1 MATILAS
8 GVMAGASPEDVQSKE
23 AEVGS
28 AQERLEAIR
37 MESSAAYETYNSAL
51 FQLNE
56 LDERIGATAGELGSA
71 EERMVEAQASLEDRA
86 SQVYRSGNVGF
97 LDVLV
102 GADSFA
108 EFSSRMNIWLRLL
121 GEEQARFEEM
131 REATEDVEAQ
141 KTALENQRAE
151 RVSALEEAG
160 SQRDFAS
167 EAEAEAQS
175 YFDSLNGELQ
185 AAIEEEDARMAE
197 EARQAAEQAAA
208 ANAEANA
215 EASAETTVE
224 AAPVANVEPVE
235 AAPAENVEPAESAPA
250 ANVEPAE
257 AAPAVNV
264 ESAPAAA
271 NVEPVEVAQV
281 EEGPSAEEL
290 AAQRD
295 AALAAQQRAEELA
308 AQQQAAEEAAAEA
321 ERQAEVASQREAEDA
336 ANRQAEAEAAR
347 EAVEEAAVEQ
357 EAAERA
363 AAEQAAA
370 EQAAAAQQAAADQA
384 AAEEAAAEE
393 AVDQAAAN
401 QAAADQAAEEAAAAD
416 QAAMDQAAAEDAAAA
431 DQAAADQAAADQ
443 AAADQ
448 AAGQVSVENE
458 VVADTAQPD
467 ETQYGGSTGGE
478 ETATQPDGSTGGET
492 AAPPSG
498 GSANGG
504 GIVGAAQAQLGVPYV
519 YGGASPSGFD
529 CSGLVMHVMAQFG
542 VSLPH
547 NAQAQFG
554 YGSPGSGAA
563 GDVVFWGGGGG
574 ITHNGIATG
583 SGTVIHAP
591 YPGTVVREEGIW
603 SGVAGYKT
611 MV

>member
-56 LDERIGATAGELGSA
+56 LDERIGATEGELGSA

-308 AQQQAAEEAAAEA
+308 AQQQAAE
-321 ERQAEVASQREAEDA
+321 
-336 ANRQAEAEAAR
+336 
-347 EAVEEAAVEQ
+347 
-357 EAAERA
+357 RA

-384 AAEEAAAEE
+384 AAEEAA
-393 AVDQAAAN
+393 DQAAAN
-401 QAAADQAAEEAAAAD
+401 QAAANQAAEEAAAAD
-416 QAAMDQAAAEDAAAA
+416 QAAMDQAAAEDA
-431 DQAAADQAAADQ
+431 AAADQ

>member
-384 AAEEAAAEE
+384 AAEEAADQE
-393 AVDQAAAN
+393 AADQAAAN
-401 QAAADQAAEEAAAAD
+401 QAAANQAAEEAAAAD
-416 QAAMDQAAAEDAAAA
+416 QAAMDQAAAEDA
-431 DQAAADQAAADQ
+431 AAADQ

>member
-1 MATILAS
+1 MLRRLRFILFSGVVLATILAS

-281 EEGPSAEEL
+281 EEGAVRRG
-290 AAQRD
+290 ACG
-295 AALAAQQRAEELA
+295 
-308 AQQQAAEEAAAEA
+308 
-321 ERQAEVASQREAEDA
+321 
-336 ANRQAEAEAAR
+336 AAR
-347 EAVEEAAVEQ
+347 
-357 EAAERA
+357 R
-363 AAEQAAA
+363 
-370 EQAAAAQQAAADQA
+370 
-384 AAEEAAAEE
+384 
-393 AVDQAAAN
+393 
-401 QAAADQAAEEAAAAD
+401 
-416 QAAMDQAAAEDAAAA
+416 
-431 DQAAADQAAADQ
+431 
-443 AAADQ
+443 
-448 AAGQVSVENE
+448 
-458 VVADTAQPD
+458 
-467 ETQYGGSTGGE
+467 GSR
-478 ETATQPDGSTGGET
+478 
-492 AAPPSG
+492 
-498 GSANGG
+498 
-504 GIVGAAQAQLGVPYV
+504 GAATGRGARRPAASRRGGRRR
-519 YGGASPSGFD
+519 GGAS
-529 CSGLVMHVMAQFG
+529 
-542 VSLPH
+542 
-547 NAQAQFG
+547 
-554 YGSPGSGAA
+554 
-563 GDVVFWGGGGG
+563 GGGCIAARGG
-574 ITHNGIATG
+574 GRG
-583 SGTVIHAP
+583 KP
-591 YPGTVVREEGIW
+591 PGRG
-603 SGVAGYKT
+603 
-611 MV
+611 

>member
-1 MATILAS
+1 
-8 GVMAGASPEDVQSKE
+8 MAGASPEDVQSKE

-56 LDERIGATAGELGSA
+56 LDERIGATEGELGSA

-308 AQQQAAEEAAAEA
+308 AQQQAAE
-321 ERQAEVASQREAEDA
+321 
-336 ANRQAEAEAAR
+336 
-347 EAVEEAAVEQ
+347 
-357 EAAERA
+357 RA

-384 AAEEAAAEE
+384 AAEEAA
-393 AVDQAAAN
+393 DQAAAN
-401 QAAADQAAEEAAAAD
+401 QAAANQAAANQAAANQAAEEAAAAD
-416 QAAMDQAAAEDAAAA
+416 QAAMDQAAAEDA
-431 DQAAADQAAADQ
+431 AAADQ